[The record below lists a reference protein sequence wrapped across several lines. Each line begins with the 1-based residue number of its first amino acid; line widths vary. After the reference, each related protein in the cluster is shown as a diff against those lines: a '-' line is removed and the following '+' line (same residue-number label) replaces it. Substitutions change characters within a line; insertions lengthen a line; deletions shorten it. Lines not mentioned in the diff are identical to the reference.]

1 MDVMEISIFDL
12 ILSFILVYGVFLLFY
27 GFFVCASIALSRATV
42 ADFEKFKAQRVPFAA
57 LAEKLMERDGHYILA
72 CRLGQL
78 LAAAVFGWMLFG
90 VAHMGASA
98 IAGEVVKYPNF
109 SSPLWFLLGLV
120 IVGFLSLVTLALVQL
135 FRSAVARNPERSLCY
150 MAFPLRICGLIL
162 NPLLVSVHVISAKFF
177 KSFNIE
183 PLEERYVVQSVED
196 IQEIVERS
204 SEAGEIDEDEREMIQ
219 GVFAFSDTI
228 VTEVM
233 TPRKDISFVRLGQG
247 LSAVVEIFRT
257 SGYSRLLVCG
267 EDLDD
272 VQGVLLLKD
281 LLPYVGHEAQS
292 FDVSEMMRPAYFC
305 SAGTRID
312 ELLEELRSNAVHLA
326 VVRDEHGG
334 VDGIVT
340 LEDLVEEIVGDIMDE
355 FDIGE
360 EQKSVKLQASGD
372 LLVDGSMTIS
382 DLNEIYNLEIPTGE
396 YSTIAGFVMLKLG
409 KVPTKGENFQFE
421 NLQIKVERVV
431 RNRVRLIRISKID
444 PEAKRLKLVDSGTS
458 SALNKSESNQPQSE
472 SKDREKPA

>member
-1 MDVMEISIFDL
+1 M
-12 ILSFILVYGVFLLFY
+12 FY
-27 GFFVCASIALSRATV
+27 GFFVCASIALARATV
-42 ADFEKFKAQRVPFAA
+42 ADFEKFRAQRVPFAA

-78 LAAAVFGWMLFG
+78 LSAVTFGWMLFG
-90 VAHMGASA
+90 LVHMGASS
-98 IAGEVVKYPNF
+98 IAGEVIKYPNVG
-109 SSPLWFLLGLV
+109 SPLWFAVGLLVVGL
-120 IVGFLSLVTLALVQL
+120 LSLITLALVQL
-135 FRSAVARNPERSLCY
+135 LRSAVARSPERSLCY
-150 MAFPLRICGLIL
+150 MAFPLRIFGLIL
-162 NPLLVSVHVISAKFF
+162 HPLLTLVHSISFKFF
-177 KSFNIE
+177 RSFNIE
-183 PLEERYVVQSVED
+183 PVEERHVVQSIED

-247 LSAVVEIFRT
+247 LSAVAEVFRT

-292 FDVSEMMRPAYFC
+292 FEVSVMMRPAYFC

-360 EQKSVKLQASGD
+360 EQKSIKLHASGD
-372 LLVDGSMTIS
+372 LLVDGSMTIY
-382 DLNEIYNLEIPTGE
+382 DLNEIYNLDIPQGE
-396 YSTIAGFVMLKLG
+396 YSTIAGFVMQRLG
-409 KVPTKGENFQFE
+409 KVPLKGEAFQFE

-431 RNRVRLIRISKID
+431 RNRVRLIRISKLD
-444 PEAKRLKLVDSGTS
+444 QKTKRLKLVESATS
-458 SALNKSESNQPQSE
+458 DRSNKSESNQSPSE
-472 SKDREKPA
+472 SKEREKLA